1 MIAKDSEIGMIPKK
15 KKSGAKLDTRR
26 GEKIQSAII
35 PKLGQTWT
43 QNFRFCLCV
52 S

>member
-1 MIAKDSEIGMIPKK
+1 MIAKDSEIGMIPK

-43 QNFRFCLCV
+43 
-52 S
+52 